1 MIRLNNKIDKYM
13 KQRPTIRQL
22 SLLIALHE
30 HQNFSRAAAACF
42 VTQSTMSA
50 GLKELESILDVALVE
65 RTRRSVHFTPI
76 GEKIVSQAIDMLRQS
91 DAMIE
96 LCQSSAVDF
105 SEPIKCGII
114 PTIAPYLLPEAMSIL
129 SKDIPQ
135 AQIYIREDQS
145 SNIVAKLISGDLD
158 MIILALPYPL
168 KHLPYHIIGQEG
180 FDVVVPADHAFASQR
195 IIKSEQLRSEK
206 TLMLEEGHC
215 LRDHALS
222 ACKYIEPDKIQ
233 EFQGTSLQTLV
244 QMVNNDLGIT
254 LVPHMA
260 IAAGILNSTT
270 AKHIPLD
277 SQSVGRE
284 IALVWRENSPRRQE
298 FMRLTPAFEKAMPK
312 A

>member
-1 MIRLNNKIDKYM
+1 MIILIEEIDIKM

-22 SLLIALHE
+22 EFLIALHE
-30 HQNFSRAAAACF
+30 HQNFSKAATACF

-50 GLKELESILDVALVE
+50 GLKELENILDVALVE

-76 GEKIVSQAIDMLRQS
+76 GEKIVVQAQEMLHKS
-91 DAMIE
+91 DAMLE
-96 LCQSSAVDF
+96 LCQSNAVAF

-114 PTIAPYLLPEAMSIL
+114 PTIAPFLLPSAMSIL
-129 SKDIPQ
+129 SKEIPE

-145 SNIVAKLISGDLD
+145 SNIVTKLISGELD

-168 KHLPYHIIGQEG
+168 KHLSCHKIGEEG
-180 FDVVVPADHAFASQR
+180 FDVIVPADHAFANQS
-195 IIKSEQLRSEK
+195 IVKSKQLRSEK

-222 ACKYIEPDKIQ
+222 ACKYIEQDKIQ

-244 QMVNNDLGIT
+244 QMVNNGLGIT
-254 LVPHMA
+254 LVPRMA
-260 IAAGILNSTT
+260 IAAGILNSTST
-270 AKHIPLD
+270 KNIPLD
-277 SQSVGRE
+277 NNKVGRE
-284 IALVWRENSPRRQE
+284 IALVWRENSPRQQE
-298 FMRLTPAFEKAMPK
+298 FMQLAPVFEKAMPK

>member
-1 MIRLNNKIDKYM
+1 MIILSNNIDKKM

-50 GLKELESILDVALVE
+50 GLKELENILGAALVE
-65 RTRRSVHFTPI
+65 RTRRSVHFTSI
-76 GEKIVSQAIDMLRQS
+76 GEKIVIQAKEMLHQS

-96 LCQSSAVDF
+96 LCQTNAIDF

-114 PTIAPYLLPEAMSIL
+114 PTIAPFLLPNAMAIL
-129 SKDIPQ
+129 AKEIPK

-145 SNIVAKLISGDLD
+145 SSIVAKLISGELD

-168 KHLPYHIIGQEG
+168 KHLSHHKIGEEG
-180 FDVVVPADHAFASQR
+180 FDVVVPADHSFTKLS
-195 IIKSEQLRSEK
+195 IVKSKQLRSEK

-222 ACKYIEPDKIQ
+222 ACKYIEQDKIE

-244 QMVNNDLGIT
+244 QMVNNGLGIT
-254 LVPHMA
+254 LVPRMA

-270 AKHIPLD
+270 AKHIPLE
-277 SQSVGRE
+277 SHSAGRE
-284 IALVWRENSPRRQE
+284 IALVWRENSPRLRE
-298 FMRLTPAFEKAMPK
+298 FMQLAPAFEKAMSK
-312 A
+312 V